1 MSSNQKIEVLQKEN
15 QQILE
20 KQYSSEEIKRNTY
33 AARDRQDR
41 EDFDYWFNL
50 WMKPLKDKGIVA

>member
-1 MSSNQKIEVLQKEN
+1 MSSNQKIEILQKED

-20 KQYSSEEIKRNTY
+20 KQYTPEEIKINIY

-41 EDFDYWFNL
+41 KEFDHWFNL
-50 WMKPLKDKGIVA
+50 WTKPLKDKGIVA